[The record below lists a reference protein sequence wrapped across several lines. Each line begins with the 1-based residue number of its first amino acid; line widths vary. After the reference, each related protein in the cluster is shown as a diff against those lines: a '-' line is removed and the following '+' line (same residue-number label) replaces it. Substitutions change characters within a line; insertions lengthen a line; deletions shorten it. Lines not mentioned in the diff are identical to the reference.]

1 MHSGL
6 TAEAEG
12 QRFHGGSGAVFD
24 SELQVVSFS
33 GEIDIAVSERM
44 EVGASAEALPRAC
57 VGSLAG
63 VVGEDNGNGV
73 SAFEFSQKPQE
84 PGDFPSTVFIE
95 SVESHQGVEEEH
107 FWLQACQ
114 GFVKANAVLL
124 AVEAHDG
131 GGDEV
136 HVEGVDGN
144 ISCFCKLCN
153 AGLDLFKS
161 ILGHEDERGSRCR
174 NRIAPEARFSRSD
187 GQSHFEPKPALA
199 AFWLSSNDAASVFE
213 PQMLDEPCRFCL
225 GWQSA
230 HPFGGE
236 RHHIHSMA
244 LA

>member
-1 MHSGL
+1 
-6 TAEAEG
+6 
-12 QRFHGGSGAVFD
+12 VFD
-24 SELQVVSFS
+24 GELQVVAFS
-33 GEIDIAVSERM
+33 GEIDIAVSERV
-44 EVGASAEALPRAC
+44 EVGASAEALPWAC
-57 VGSLAG
+57 VGTLAG
-63 VVGEDNGNGV
+63 VVGEDNGYGV
-73 SAFEFSQKPQE
+73 SAFKFSQKPQE
-84 PGDFPSTVFIE
+84 PGDFAGTVFIE
-95 SVESHQGVEEEH
+95 SMESYQGIEEEH

-153 AGLDLFKS
+153 AGLDLFNS
-161 ILGHEDERGSRCR
+161 ILGHEDESGSSYR
-174 NRIAPEARFSRSD
+174 NRIAPEARFSRGD
-187 GQSHFEPKPALA
+187 GQSHFKSEPAFA
-199 AFWLSSNDAASVFE
+199 AFRLSSNDAASVFE
-213 PQMLDEPCRFCL
+213 PQMFDEPRRFCL

-236 RHHIHSMA
+236 RYYIHSMA